1 MNRLKNCGLAAALLL
16 LSGLTLQAQDST
28 ALNQSEKTIKKYKP
42 FDANLQLRSLYIWR
56 GFKVSDAPISD
67 VDLHYKSKDGSFQAG
82 FWGGASLNGNYKEFD
97 YYVSYTKKGFTL
109 SVWDINNFSDF
120 PNANLFNYNN
130 GSTSH
135 FIDAGIA
142 YKFDFKL
149 PLTLS
154 WNTIVAGR
162 DTYVKANG
170 KRANAYSNYVQVDQ
184 VLWQDEEN
192 SSLHVFVGGGFA
204 FGREKNF
211 YGDHPNIVNSG
222 LTYNKDLVLFK
233 YHLPVAATAMFS
245 PEHKTG
251 TLQLVANIF

>member
-1 MNRLKNCGLAAALLL
+1 MNSLKNVGVAVAMLL
-16 LSGLTLQAQDST
+16 LSVPTLQAQDST
-28 ALNQSEKTIKKYKP
+28 ALNQSEKIKKYKP

-56 GFKVSDAPISD
+56 GFKVSDAPISN
-67 VDLHYKSKDGSFQAG
+67 VDLHYKSKDGSFQTG

-97 YYVSYTKKGFTL
+97 YYVSYTKKGFTI

-120 PNANLFNYNN
+120 PNANLFNYKK
-130 GSTSH
+130 GTTSH

-162 DTYVKANG
+162 DTYVKNNG
-170 KRANAYSNYVQVDQ
+170 KLGNAYSNYVQLDQ

-192 SSLHVFVGGGFA
+192 SNLHVFAGGGFA
-204 FGREKNF
+204 FGREQNF
-211 YGDHPNIVNSG
+211 YGNRPNVVNAG
-222 LTYNKDLVLFK
+222 LTYNKDLLLFK
-233 YHLPVAATAMFS
+233 YRLPVSATAMFN
-245 PEHKTG
+245 PERKIG
-251 TLQLVANIF
+251 TLQLVASIF